1 MEECVFGAAVS
12 ETGRIGPEAA
22 AYIKKE
28 PCMLNEDKIKL
39 MTELALFE
47 KKHASQMKTVNQYF
61 KSDYISRNLLRGF
74 ISYTL
79 CSILLFGMWVLFNV
93 EVVLSSI
100 GMDELKGLAF
110 RGGALYLGGLFL
122 YVVLTIIVY
131 GGRYEYEEKR
141 NRIYI
146 AKLKHLDKRYDIH
159 RRARKWRERGEADE
173 RTPCRERSTQGFLC
187 EIQCICEC
195 IPAFYNCLCGGVSD

>member
-1 MEECVFGAAVS
+1 
-12 ETGRIGPEAA
+12 
-22 AYIKKE
+22 
-28 PCMLNEDKIKL
+28 
-39 MTELALFE
+39 
-47 KKHASQMKTVNQYF
+47 
-61 KSDYISRNLLRGF
+61 
-74 ISYTL
+74 
-79 CSILLFGMWVLFNV
+79 MWILFNV

-131 GGRYEYEEKR
+131 GGRYEYEEKM

-159 RRARKWRERGEADE
+159 RRARKMERERRG
-173 RTPCRERSTQGFLC
+173 R
-187 EIQCICEC
+187 
-195 IPAFYNCLCGGVSD
+195 

>member
-47 KKHASQMKTVNQYF
+47 MKTVNQYF

-131 GGRYEYEEKR
+131 GGMST
-141 NRIYI
+141 
-146 AKLKHLDKRYDIH
+146 
-159 RRARKWRERGEADE
+159 RKG
-173 RTPCRERSTQGFLC
+173 
-187 EIQCICEC
+187 
-195 IPAFYNCLCGGVSD
+195 

>member
-110 RGGALYLGGLFL
+110 RGGSLPSVPSLSINA
-122 YVVLTIIVY
+122 
-131 GGRYEYEEKR
+131 
-141 NRIYI
+141 
-146 AKLKHLDKRYDIH
+146 H
-159 RRARKWRERGEADE
+159 
-173 RTPCRERSTQGFLC
+173 
-187 EIQCICEC
+187 
-195 IPAFYNCLCGGVSD
+195 PA

>member
-1 MEECVFGAAVS
+1 
-12 ETGRIGPEAA
+12 
-22 AYIKKE
+22 
-28 PCMLNEDKIKL
+28 MLNEDKIKL

-79 CSILLFGMWVLFNV
+79 CSILLFGMWILFNV

-131 GGRYEYEEKR
+131 GGRYEYEEKM
-141 NRIYI
+141 NRICSETGNI
-146 AKLKHLDKRYDIH
+146 WISATIDIH
-159 RRARKWRERGEADE
+159 RRARKMERERRG
-173 RTPCRERSTQGFLC
+173 R
-187 EIQCICEC
+187 
-195 IPAFYNCLCGGVSD
+195 

>member
-61 KSDYISRNLLRGF
+61 KSDAI
-74 ISYTL
+74 
-79 CSILLFGMWVLFNV
+79 CSGDL
-93 EVVLSSI
+93 
-100 GMDELKGLAF
+100 
-110 RGGALYLGGLFL
+110 
-122 YVVLTIIVY
+122 
-131 GGRYEYEEKR
+131 
-141 NRIYI
+141 
-146 AKLKHLDKRYDIH
+146 
-159 RRARKWRERGEADE
+159 
-173 RTPCRERSTQGFLC
+173 
-187 EIQCICEC
+187 
-195 IPAFYNCLCGGVSD
+195 

>member
-1 MEECVFGAAVS
+1 
-12 ETGRIGPEAA
+12 
-22 AYIKKE
+22 
-28 PCMLNEDKIKL
+28 MLNEDKIKV

-131 GGRYEYEEKR
+131 GGR
-141 NRIYI
+141 IYI

-159 RRARKWRERGEADE
+159 RRARKMERERRG
-173 RTPCRERSTQGFLC
+173 R
-187 EIQCICEC
+187 
-195 IPAFYNCLCGGVSD
+195 

>member
-1 MEECVFGAAVS
+1 
-12 ETGRIGPEAA
+12 
-22 AYIKKE
+22 
-28 PCMLNEDKIKL
+28 MLNEDKIKL

-110 RGGALYLGGLFL
+110 VRSFIPRGAFS
-122 YVVLTIIVY
+122 VC
-131 GGRYEYEEKR
+131 RP
-141 NRIYI
+141 
-146 AKLKHLDKRYDIH
+146 DDH
-159 RRARKWRERGEADE
+159 RVWRA
-173 RTPCRERSTQGFLC
+173 
-187 EIQCICEC
+187 
-195 IPAFYNCLCGGVSD
+195 V

>member
-1 MEECVFGAAVS
+1 
-12 ETGRIGPEAA
+12 
-22 AYIKKE
+22 
-28 PCMLNEDKIKL
+28 MLNEDKIKL
-39 MTELALFE
+39 MTELALLE

-61 KSDYISRNLLRGF
+61 KSDYI
-74 ISYTL
+74 
-79 CSILLFGMWVLFNV
+79 SILLFGMWVLFNV

-131 GGRYEYEEKR
+131 GGRYEYEER
-141 NRIYI
+141 MNRIYI

-159 RRARKWRERGEADE
+159 RRARKMERERRG
-173 RTPCRERSTQGFLC
+173 R
-187 EIQCICEC
+187 
-195 IPAFYNCLCGGVSD
+195 

>member
-1 MEECVFGAAVS
+1 
-12 ETGRIGPEAA
+12 
-22 AYIKKE
+22 
-28 PCMLNEDKIKL
+28 MLNEDKIKL

-79 CSILLFGMWVLFNV
+79 CSILLFGM
-93 EVVLSSI
+93 
-100 GMDELKGLAF
+100 DELKGLAF

-131 GGRYEYEEKR
+131 GERYEYEEKM

-159 RRARKWRERGEADE
+159 RRARKMERERRG
-173 RTPCRERSTQGFLC
+173 R
-187 EIQCICEC
+187 
-195 IPAFYNCLCGGVSD
+195 

>member
-1 MEECVFGAAVS
+1 
-12 ETGRIGPEAA
+12 
-22 AYIKKE
+22 
-28 PCMLNEDKIKL
+28 MLNEDKIKL

-131 GGRYEYEEKR
+131 GGRYEYEER
-141 NRIYI
+141 MNRIYI

-159 RRARKWRERGEADE
+159 RRSQKNGEREERQMRGLLAGKEA
-173 RTPCRERSTQGFLC
+173 LK
-187 EIQCICEC
+187 
-195 IPAFYNCLCGGVSD
+195 AFYARYSAFVNASCVL

>member
-110 RGGALYLGGLFL
+110 RGGALYLGILQRTLAIPDLILDNRVNRPISLFQRMNL
-122 YVVLTIIVY
+122 IILVIS
-131 GGRYEYEEKR
+131 GQKPV
-141 NRIYI
+141 IDTP
-146 AKLKHLDKRYDIH
+146 DKRDCNRHQPGKYDC
-159 RRARKWRERGEADE
+159 KFPSD
-173 RTPCRERSTQGFLC
+173 RTFHSLTSNL
-187 EIQCICEC
+187 
-195 IPAFYNCLCGGVSD
+195 

>member
-1 MEECVFGAAVS
+1 
-12 ETGRIGPEAA
+12 
-22 AYIKKE
+22 
-28 PCMLNEDKIKL
+28 MLNEDKIKL

-79 CSILLFGMWVLFNV
+79 CSILLFGMWILFNI

-131 GGRYEYEEKR
+131 GGRYEYEEKM

-159 RRARKWRERGEADE
+159 RRARKMERERRG
-173 RTPCRERSTQGFLC
+173 R
-187 EIQCICEC
+187 
-195 IPAFYNCLCGGVSD
+195 

>member
-47 KKHASQMKTVNQYF
+47 KKHASHMKTVNQYF

-79 CSILLFGMWVLFNV
+79 CSILLFGMWILFNV

-131 GGRYEYEEKR
+131 GERYEYEEKM

-146 AKLKHLDKRYDIH
+146 AKLKHLDKRYDIR
-159 RRARKWRERGEADE
+159 RRARKMERERRGRGEAAL
-173 RTPCRERSTQGFLC
+173 QGKKHSRLSMRDTVH
-187 EIQCICEC
+187 
-195 IPAFYNCLCGGVSD
+195 L

>member
-131 GGRYEYEEKR
+131 GGRYEYEER
-141 NRIYI
+141 MNRIYI
-146 AKLKHLDKRYDIH
+146 AKLKHLDKRYDMNTW
-159 RRARKWRERGEADE
+159 RAQKMAEREE
-173 RTPCRERSTQGFLC
+173 RQIEDSLQGKKHSRLSMRDTVH
-187 EIQCICEC
+187 
-195 IPAFYNCLCGGVSD
+195 L

>member
-1 MEECVFGAAVS
+1 
-12 ETGRIGPEAA
+12 
-22 AYIKKE
+22 
-28 PCMLNEDKIKL
+28 

-79 CSILLFGMWVLFNV
+79 CSILLFGMWILFNV

-110 RGGALYLGGLFL
+110 RGGALYLSL
-122 YVVLTIIVY
+122 
-131 GGRYEYEEKR
+131 
-141 NRIYI
+141 
-146 AKLKHLDKRYDIH
+146 IH
-159 RRARKWRERGEADE
+159 ISAILR
-173 RTPCRERSTQGFLC
+173 Q
-187 EIQCICEC
+187 
-195 IPAFYNCLCGGVSD
+195 